1 MDRKAAEHEVSEE
14 VLEAGERSHTDHDH
28 AGVEPSEEALG
39 AHLMSD
45 HAVEIPEGLTEGT
58 LRGVHDRFHGEAH
71 ATEDE
76 A

>member
-1 MDRKAAEHEVSEE
+1 VDRKAAEHEVSEE
-14 VLEAGERSHTDHDH
+14 VLEAGESSHTDHDH
-28 AGVEPSEEALG
+28 DGVEPSEDALG
-39 AHLMSD
+39 AHLVSD
-45 HAVEIPEGLTEGT
+45 HAADIPEGLSGGT